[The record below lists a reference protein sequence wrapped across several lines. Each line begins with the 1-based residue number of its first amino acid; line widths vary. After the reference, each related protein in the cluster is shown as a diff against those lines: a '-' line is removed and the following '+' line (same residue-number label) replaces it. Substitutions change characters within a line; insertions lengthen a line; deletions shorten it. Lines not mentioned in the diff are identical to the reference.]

1 MKNYHIG
8 QSEIH
13 IHGVGGDLMIIV
25 PAEKLAA
32 AVNKHLLPGLIRNVV
47 QQQKSETV
55 LSKVSGQK

>member
-1 MKNYHIG
+1 
-8 QSEIH
+8 
-13 IHGVGGDLMIIV
+13 MIIV